1 MSQLINQV
9 KLARNLLFKL
19 QPLYLQPNR
28 ELRGNPPEVART
40 LKQRLEEIAL
50 EKSDPSLHFKV
61 NIGLPHLKASKAVE
75 NASRLN
81 KLKSLKNSVDSNEE
95 ISIKEIRKEWL
106 QTAAP
111 FHIKA
116 IAEHYNIFE
125 DIFGEAFFLPRI
137 PLSIEY
143 QQTDGSTMPVYF
155 GNQIKPNE
163 AALPPIVSYEADP
176 SSLWTL
182 VLTNP
187 DGHLSEKDA
196 EYVHW
201 FIGNIPGNNIDKGE
215 EIISYLQPFPP
226 RGTGSQRLI
235 FVLYK
240 QDKKIDLSSYHRTAP
255 CLELANRTFH
265 TKKFYREFQD
275 YITPAGLSFFQSD
288 WDYTLTDFF
297 HNTLNM
303 KEPIYEFDFPE
314 PYKKPPV
321 WFPKKEA
328 FNLYLDKHRDVK
340 QISKEL
346 LLKRLKTVDPF
357 KPKEPEPK
365 YPNALPENN
374 NLPSWLRVE
383 IRKQRMKWGRYSD
396 M

>member
-1 MSQLINQV
+1 MSNLINQF
-9 KLARNLLFKL
+9 KFARNLLLKL
-19 QPLYLQPNR
+19 QPVYIQPNR
-28 ELRGNPPEVART
+28 ELRGKAPDVART
-40 LKQRLEEIAL
+40 LKQRLEGTDMF
-50 EKSDPSLHFKV
+50 DPSLHFKV
-61 NIGLPHLKASKAVE
+61 NIGLPHLKTSKAEE
-75 NASRLN
+75 NGPRLKMQQSIKKSAEAS
-81 KLKSLKNSVDSNEE
+81 SIEE
-95 ISIKEIRKEWL
+95 ISLKEIRKEWL
-106 QTAAP
+106 KTAAP
-111 FHIKA
+111 FQIKA
-116 IAEHYNIFE
+116 IAEHYNIFK
-125 DIFGEAFFLPRI
+125 DLFGEAFFVPRI
-137 PLSIEY
+137 PISIGY

-155 GNQIKPNE
+155 GNQIKPYE
-163 AALPPIVSYEADP
+163 AVLPPIVSYEADP

-201 FIGNIPGNNIDKGE
+201 FIGNIPGNNIDKGDE
-215 EIISYLQPFPP
+215 VVSYLQPFPP
-226 RGTGSQRLI
+226 RGTGSQRLV

-240 QDKKIDLSSYHRTAP
+240 QEKQIDFSSYQRTTP
-255 CLELANRTFH
+255 CLELTNRTFH
-265 TKKFYREFQD
+265 MKRFYKEFQD

-288 WDYTLTDFF
+288 WDISLTDFF
-297 HNTLNM
+297 HKTLNM

-314 PYKKPPV
+314 PYKKPPI
-321 WFPKKEA
+321 WFPKKQP
-328 FNLYLDKHRDVK
+328 FNLYMDKHRDQK

-357 KPKEPEPK
+357 KPKEPEYK

-383 IRKQRMKWGRYSD
+383 IRKQRLKWGRYND